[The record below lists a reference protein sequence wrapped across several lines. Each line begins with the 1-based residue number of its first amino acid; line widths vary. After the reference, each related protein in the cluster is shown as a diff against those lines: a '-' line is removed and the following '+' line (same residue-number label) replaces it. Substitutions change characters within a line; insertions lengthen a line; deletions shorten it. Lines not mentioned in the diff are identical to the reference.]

1 MYFIVIKNEFLCYP
15 HLIPKRTWTNCRK
28 CYKPTNVSSFFGF
41 SKRKYDEVSNLLIRY
56 INICGNSS
64 STGCVFLWL
73 GSNCV
78 YVCVRACVYWCIDPY
93 DESILLLNDRCKDSA
108 NTSLQSFQF
117 PPRSPSGISLI
128 SFIGAKWPK
137 LSHSSLLPKK
147 SLISYQ
153 YGPAV
158 VSITSSKVHS
168 LLKSFET
175 ELLLN

>member
-15 HLIPKRTWTNCRK
+15 HLIPKRTWTNCRQ
-28 CYKPTNVSSFFGF
+28 CYKPTNVYSFLGF

-78 YVCVRACVYWCIDPY
+78 YVCVYWCIDPY

-168 LLKSFET
+168 LLKSFES